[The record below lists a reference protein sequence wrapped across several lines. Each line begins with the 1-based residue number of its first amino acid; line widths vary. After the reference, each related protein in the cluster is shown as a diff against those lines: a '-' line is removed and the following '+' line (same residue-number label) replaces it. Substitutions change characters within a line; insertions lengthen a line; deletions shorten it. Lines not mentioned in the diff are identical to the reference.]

1 MKLDV
6 NIFDI
11 AKLKTALNKLP
22 NDGDYDSVM
31 LKIEDVKETIR
42 EVIISIQNR
51 EE

>member
-1 MKLDV
+1 MR
-6 NIFDI
+6 
-11 AKLKTALNKLP
+11 LP